1 MLNMNVGI
9 EVRVMIP
16 KRVKILRLL
25 LLLAVIWGC
34 ATAQPDP
41 PGELQILSQ
50 VVEDVQPAVVT
61 IRTFDPEMNPVG
73 LGTGFFINRRGHLI
87 TNYHVLEGAYAAT
100 VKTHDGA
107 THNVA
112 HILADNKAVDL
123 VKVAVSISPAD
134 VHWLEI
140 DDISPE
146 IAERV
151 VVVGSPLGL
160 EHTVSEGIVSAIRDM
175 PGIGTIFQMS
185 APISKGSSGSPV
197 VNAHGRVIGV
207 VTFQAQAGQNLN
219 FAVASDNLLKLE
231 DQAAEMSVA
240 EWTYNQVKNKPKAVQ
255 DLCRE
260 GFAFAIRGEYK
271 EALNYFQEAV
281 ADQPDDAEAWFGLG
295 NCYVGLDQ
303 PGDAIAAYQ
312 QVIAR
317 DPDNANAH
325 YILGHYYLKLER
337 YTDAVST
344 FKEALGHNADHIPAR
359 YELGLAYGQLG
370 RHEDAKTTYEDL
382 IHLAPNFW
390 RAHFRM
396 GIVCNELGLYDQA
409 IAAQQAA
416 LKIKPDFA
424 PSYYGLG
431 LVYANLGD
439 RRREA
444 DAYKEALRIDPDF
457 IPAHYNMGIIY
468 LQDGEREA
476 ALAQYKILK
485 KLDADAANRLFNQIY
500 QD

>member
-1 MLNMNVGI
+1 MMKYTLIFMVL
-9 EVRVMIP
+9 MATA
-16 KRVKILRLL
+16 LM
-25 LLLAVIWGC
+25 GC
-34 ATAQPDP
+34 ATGSSQPA
-41 PGELQILSQ
+41 GELQIIGQ

-61 IRTFDPEMNPVG
+61 IRTFDPEMNAIG
-73 LGTGFFINRRGHLI
+73 LGTGFFINRQGHLI
-87 TNYHVLEGAYAAT
+87 TNYHVLEGAYTAT

-112 HILADNKAVDL
+112 HVLADNKAVDL
-123 VKVAVSISPAD
+123 IKVAVEIPPEK
-134 VHWLEI
+134 VRWLEV
-140 DDISPE
+140 DSAAPE

-175 PGIGTIFQMS
+175 PGVGTIFQMS

-207 VTFQAQAGQNLN
+207 VTFQALAGQNLN

-231 DQAAEMSVA
+231 DYPAETAVA
-240 EWTYNQVKNKPKAVQ
+240 EWTYNQVKNKPRAVQ
-255 DLCRE
+255 ELCRE
-260 GFAFAIRGEYK
+260 GFASSVRGDYN
-271 EALNYFQEAV
+271 EALNYFREAV
-281 ADQPDDAEAWFGLG
+281 EDQPEDAEAWFGLG

-312 QVIAR
+312 QVIAK

-325 YILGHYYLKLER
+325 YVLGHYYLKLER
-337 YTDAVST
+337 YSDAVST
-344 FKEALGHNADHIPAR
+344 FKETLARKADHIPAR
-359 YELGLAYGQLG
+359 YEMGLAYGQLG
-370 RHEDAKTTYEDL
+370 RHEDEKGAYEE
-382 IHLAPNFW
+382 IITLAPNFW

-396 GIVCNELGLYDQA
+396 GMVCNELGLYPEA

-424 PSYYGLG
+424 PSYYALG

-439 RRREA
+439 REREA
-444 DAYKEALRIDPDF
+444 NAYKEALRIDPDF
-457 IPAHYNMGIIY
+457 IPAHFNMGIVY
-468 LQDGEREA
+468 LQNGEQEA

-485 KLDADAANRLFNQIY
+485 KLDEDTANQLFNQIY
-500 QD
+500 RD